1 MIETRT
7 LVVDDDRDFAEA
19 LADVLDLYGYPVD
32 VVHSGED
39 AIETARTNHFDV
51 ILMDVALPGMDGIES
66 LQRIQANDPD
76 VNALLMTGY
85 DAHHLRD
92 RAGGTDILAKP
103 INHDDLLQRIRQF
116 VGPGNTVDS

>member
-1 MIETRT
+1 MIKTRT

-39 AIETARTNHFDV
+39 AVETARTNHFDV
-51 ILMDVALPGMDGIES
+51 ILMDIALPGIDGIET
-66 LQRIQANDPD
+66 LERIRADDPD

-85 DAHHLRD
+85 GAHHLRD
-92 RAGGTDILAKP
+92 RANGTDVLAKP
-103 INHDDLLQRIRQF
+103 LNHDDLLQRMRQF
-116 VGPGNTVDS
+116 AGPDL